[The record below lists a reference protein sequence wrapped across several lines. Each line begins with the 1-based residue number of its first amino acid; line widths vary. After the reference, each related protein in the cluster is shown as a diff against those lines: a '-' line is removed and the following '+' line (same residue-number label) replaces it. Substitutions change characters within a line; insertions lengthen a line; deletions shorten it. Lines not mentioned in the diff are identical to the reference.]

1 MTDWLLNFP
10 LGTLLGW
17 FIDQFN
23 SYGWGLLGFTVAIK
37 VILLPLGLIQ
47 QRSTINQMKVRPQ
60 EEAIRKQCGADKMRA
75 NLEVSNLY
83 KENGI
88 SAAAGC
94 LPMLVQL
101 PILFSLYK
109 IIRMPLTYVVKLSAS
124 QISALDAALGLN
136 LLTAERVSHTAE
148 ITIAEALFSN
158 LPAMVD
164 AGLVEPGIR
173 TFSYNFLG
181 MNLAEHP
188 SLAFNMLLLVPIFSG
203 LTAFLQSWYQM
214 KSVPST
220 AATERMQIQM
230 LFTMP
235 IVSVWIAF
243 TMPSGMGLYWGF
255 SSLLMMFQSML
266 LNAIWNP
273 KKTLAAAYAAQE
285 AKEELAKQERLARR
299 KANLGGLK
307 AGQQPPEEPQPA
319 SPPPMS
325 PQVEAQMQAMKER
338 KRKNY
343 AKVLGFRDHI
353 PDPIDHDLPPVDKSA
368 KGGDEE
374 E

>member
-1 MTDWLLNFP
+1 
-10 LGTLLGW
+10 
-17 FIDQFN
+17 
-23 SYGWGLLGFTVAIK
+23 
-37 VILLPLGLIQ
+37 
-47 QRSTINQMKVRPQ
+47 
-60 EEAIRKQCGADKMRA
+60 
-75 NLEVSNLY
+75 
-83 KENGI
+83 
-88 SAAAGC
+88 
-94 LPMLVQL
+94 
-101 PILFSLYK
+101 
-109 IIRMPLTYVVKLSAS
+109 
-124 QISALDAALGLN
+124 
-136 LLTAERVSHTAE
+136 
-148 ITIAEALFSN
+148 
-158 LPAMVD
+158 
-164 AGLVEPGIR
+164 
-173 TFSYNFLG
+173 
-181 MNLAEHP
+181 
-188 SLAFNMLLLVPIFSG
+188 
-203 LTAFLQSWYQM
+203 
-214 KSVPST
+214 
-220 AATERMQIQM
+220 
-230 LFTMP
+230 MP
-235 IVSVWIAF
+235 IVSLWIAF

-307 AGQQPPEEPQPA
+307 AGQQPPEEQQPA